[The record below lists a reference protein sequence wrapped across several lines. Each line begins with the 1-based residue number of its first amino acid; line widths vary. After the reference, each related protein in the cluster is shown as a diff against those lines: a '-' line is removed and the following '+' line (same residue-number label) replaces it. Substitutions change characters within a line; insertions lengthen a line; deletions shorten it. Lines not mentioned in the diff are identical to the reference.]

1 MSQISRRDFEE
12 IYRVLDIVIIERGE
26 SFYNEIIPLVLDE
39 LVKKGIA
46 VEDQGAL
53 CIFGN
58 LESTPLICR
67 KSDGGFNYAST
78 DLAALWQVRERIF
91 ELGVM
96 ALINHASIAH
106 NPIRSGSDYIRHRC
120 GSEQG
125 DLLFI
130 IFRIA
135 RGSIVELRIQF
146 PAF

>member
-1 MSQISRRDFEE
+1 M
-12 IYRVLDIVIIERGE
+12 LDISIIERGE

-78 DLAALWQVRERIF
+78 DLAALWQVRERVF
-91 ELGVM
+91 ELGAM
-96 ALINHASIAH
+96 TLINHTSIAH

-125 DLLFI
+125 D
-130 IFRIA
+130 
-135 RGSIVELRIQF
+135 
-146 PAF
+146 

>member
-1 MSQISRRDFEE
+1 M
-12 IYRVLDIVIIERGE
+12 
-26 SFYNEIIPLVLDE
+26 
-39 LVKKGIA
+39 
-46 VEDQGAL
+46 EDQGAL

-78 DLAALWQVRERIF
+78 DLAALWQVRERVF
-91 ELGVM
+91 ELGAM
-96 ALINHASIAH
+96 TLINHTSIAH

-130 IFRIA
+130 IFRRA